1 MSDQL
6 VQTTDTLTRDNLF
19 AGGVMPVVTDK
30 VTLKAGA
37 VYERGTVLGIVTADG
52 KAVSVDST
60 KADGSQKPY
69 AILADTVDATAEDRD
84 AVAYL
89 TGEFNGAALKFG
101 GSDTVATH
109 KAALRELGIFVKDNI
124 KA

>member
-1 MSDQL
+1 MENL
-6 VQTTDTLTRDNLF
+6 VQNTDTLTRDNLF

-30 VTLKAGA
+30 VTLKAGT

-52 KAVSVDST
+52 KAVKVNSANT
-60 KADGSQKPY
+60 DGSQNPY
-69 AILADTVDATAEDRD
+69 AILADTVDATTEDRP

-101 GSDTVATH
+101 GTDTVATH
-109 KAALRELGIFVKDNI
+109 KKALREIGIFVKDNQ